1 MKNNTD
7 NLPDEKGR
15 YGEYGGRYA
24 PETLMPALAEL
35 EKAFKHYSQDKE
47 FQEELDYYRTEYA
60 GRPTK
65 LYYAKNFSDK
75 LGGAKIYLKREDLLH
90 GGAHKTNNTLGQVL
104 LAKKMGKT
112 RVIAETGAGQ
122 HGVGTA
128 LAAAML
134 GLKCEVYMGTE
145 DVERQ
150 KLNVF
155 RMNLMG
161 AKVIPVDAGSK
172 TLKDATNEA
181 FRDWISN
188 IKDTYYVIGTTM
200 GPHPYPMIVREFQ
213 KIIGIEAKKQILEK
227 EGRLPDTVMACI
239 GGGSNAMGIFNEFI
253 DDKDVELIG
262 VEAAGKGIETGEHGA
277 TLNAGTDGVLHGM
290 YTKILQDEYGQ
301 IKVSYSISAGLD
313 YPGVGPQL
321 SYLAKSGRLK
331 TASATDKEAL
341 EAFKMLSRT
350 EGIMPAL
357 ESSHA
362 LAHAIKIAPKM
373 KKDEI
378 IILNLSGRGDKDV
391 FTVADALGV
400 KL

>member
-1 MKNNTD
+1 MKN
-7 NLPDEKGR
+7 PDERGR
-15 YGEYGGRYA
+15 YGDYGGRYA
-24 PETLMPALAEL
+24 PETLMPALEEL
-35 EKAFKHYSQDKE
+35 ERSFNHFSQEKGFK
-47 FQEELDYYRTEYA
+47 EELSYYLREFA
-60 GRPTK
+60 GRPTP
-65 LYYAKNFSDK
+65 LYYAKNLSEK
-75 LGGAKIYLKREDLLH
+75 LGGGKIYLKREDLLH

-134 GLKCEVYMGTE
+134 GLKCDVYMGTE
-145 DVERQ
+145 DIERQ

-161 AKVIPVDAGSK
+161 ANVIPVDAGSK

-181 FRDWISN
+181 FRDWITN
-188 IKDTYYVIGTTM
+188 LKDTYYVIGTTM

-227 EGRLPDTVMACI
+227 EGRLPDTIMACI

-253 DDKDVELIG
+253 DDEGVELIG
-262 VEAAGKGIETGEHGA
+262 VEAAGKGIETEEHGA
-277 TLNAGTDGVLHGM
+277 TLNKGTDGVLHGM

-321 SYLAKSGRLK
+321 THLAKTGRLK
-331 TASATDKEAL
+331 CAYATDLEAL
-341 EAFKMLSRT
+341 DAFKLLSRT

-362 LAHAIKIAPKM
+362 LAHAIKIAPKR
-373 KKDEI
+373 KKEDIMI
-378 IILNLSGRGDKDV
+378 INLSGRGDKDV
-391 FTVADALGV
+391 FTVADATGV

>member
-1 MKNNTD
+1 MKNKAI
-7 NLPDEKGR
+7 LPDEKGR

-24 PETLMPALAEL
+24 PETLMPALVEL
-35 EKAFKHYSQDKE
+35 DKAFKKYSQDKE
-47 FQEELDYYRTEYA
+47 FKKELDYYRTEYA

-65 LYYAKNFSDK
+65 LYYAENFSKK

-145 DVERQ
+145 DMERQ

-213 KIIGIEAKKQILEK
+213 KIIGIETKKQILEK

-253 DDKDVELIG
+253 EDKKVELIG
-262 VEAAGKGIETGEHGA
+262 VEAAGKGIETGKHCA

-301 IKVSYSISAGLD
+301 IKTSYSISAGLD

-321 SYLAKSGRLK
+321 SYLAKTGRLK
-331 TASATDKEAL
+331 TASATDTEAL

-362 LAHAIKIAPKM
+362 LAHAIKVAPIM

-378 IILNLSGRGDKDV
+378 MVINLSGRGDKDV